1 MHDHVDGH
9 GHSHHHAHDAQ
20 GASDERSTALLSYM
34 VDHNRSHAAELHD
47 LAHGLEGEAA
57 ALIHEAVE
65 LFDQGNDKLAEALRI
80 MKGE

>member
-1 MHDHVDGH
+1 MHDHIDGH
-9 GHSHHHAHDAQ
+9 GHSHHHAHEA
-20 GASDERSTALLSYM
+20 GEGSPERSAALLTYL

-47 LAHGLEGEAA
+47 LAHNLDGEAA
-57 ALIHEAVE
+57 ELIHGAVE